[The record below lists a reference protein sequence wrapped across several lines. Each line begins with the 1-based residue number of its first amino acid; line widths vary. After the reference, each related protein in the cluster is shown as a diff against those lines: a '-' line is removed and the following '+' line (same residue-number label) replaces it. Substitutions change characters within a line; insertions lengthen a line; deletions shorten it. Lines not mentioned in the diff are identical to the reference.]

1 MLPENFSFFLPYTV
15 SIKDINYGG
24 HVGNDVFLSYF
35 QEARIAY
42 LQHLGFSELNI
53 GGNGLIL
60 VKAEVE
66 YKAELFHKD
75 PVKLFAGI
83 TEMKNSSFI
92 MDYLIVKEGEII
104 AATGKT
110 VLVSFDY
117 QERKVKK
124 IPVDFRNRVKEFET
138 SKNF

>member
-83 TEMKNSSFI
+83 TEMKNSSF
-92 MDYLIVKEGEII
+92 
-104 AATGKT
+104 
-110 VLVSFDY
+110 SF
-117 QERKVKK
+117 
-124 IPVDFRNRVKEFET
+124 P
-138 SKNF
+138 